1 MIRFLKYYYFRI
13 FSYFSDGSSIPLFRT
28 FAIMFVFVY
37 FNLLALITLIF
48 SVGLNIRL
56 NHPVGNGV
64 RWFLPLVFIVP
75 LFALF
80 YHRLKRSGLHD
91 LIFEEYSKETKK
103 QKISR
108 GWIIILYFIGSIL
121 LFISV
126 LWLRQKIRGY

>member
-1 MIRFLKYYYFRI
+1 MIRFFKYYYFRL

-28 FAIMFVFVY
+28 FAIMFVFAY
-37 FNLLALITLIF
+37 LNLLALTRLIF

-64 RWFLPLVFIVP
+64 RWFWPLVFIVS
-75 LFALF
+75 LFALLN
-80 YHRLKRSGLHD
+80 HRLKRSGLHD

-103 QKISR
+103 QKINR